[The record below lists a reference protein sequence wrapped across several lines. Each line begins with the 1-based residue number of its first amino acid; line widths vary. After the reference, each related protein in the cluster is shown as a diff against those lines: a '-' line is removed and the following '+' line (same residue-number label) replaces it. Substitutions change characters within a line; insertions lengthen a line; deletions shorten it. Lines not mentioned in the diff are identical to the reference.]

1 MTRTRRSART
11 ISSTREDKYRAQRD
25 RRAER
30 RSTSLVSKA
39 RTPRDLEA
47 ARARRKSA
55 RPKRAR
61 REWRAAVGAAGLA
74 VGMGT
79 AALPR
84 ISIPHIGWRTVSFTL
99 IALLVV
105 LIFHGMTAPQYFIGS
120 INLAGARFVS
130 GDEIYRAAAVHA
142 VNAFWL
148 QPDEIEARIE
158 AIPAILDATIVLKWP
173 PALYVEVVERAPI
186 LAWLQGGETV
196 WIDQEGTAFAVRG
209 ELSDLLPIVVDD
221 VTQTW
226 PLEAKVPQS
235 VIDGAMELKTLRP
248 NIELLHYDSRFGL
261 SYQDGRGWRGYF
273 GVGPGMESRLI
284 VYETLVDDLMARRVR
299 PAMIDVGNPDSP
311 YYRQ

>member
-11 ISSTREDKYRAQRD
+11 LSTTRANTFRARRERRAQRSS
-25 RRAER
+25 A
-30 RSTSLVSKA
+30 SLVSKA

-61 REWRAAVGAAGLA
+61 REWRAAVGAAELA

-84 ISIPHIGWRTVSFTL
+84 ISIPQVGWRAVSFTL
-99 IALLVV
+99 IALLVF

-120 INLAGARFVS
+120 LNLAGARFVS

-148 QPDEIEARIE
+148 KPDEIEARIE
-158 AIPAILDATIVLKWP
+158 AIPAILDATVVLDWP
-173 PALYVEVVERAPI
+173 PALYVDVVERAPV

-196 WIDQEGTAFAVRG
+196 WIDQDGMACE
-209 ELSDLLPIVVDD
+209 DL
-221 VTQTW
+221 
-226 PLEAKVPQS
+226 KVADL
-235 VIDGAMELKTLRP
+235 DGDGKKDIIAAGRSTKNLRIYW
-248 NIELLHYDSRFGL
+248 NKS
-261 SYQDGRGWRGYF
+261 
-273 GVGPGMESRLI
+273 
-284 VYETLVDDLMARRVR
+284 
-299 PAMIDVGNPDSP
+299 
-311 YYRQ
+311 

>member
-11 ISSTREDKYRAQRD
+11 ISSTRANSVRARRE
-25 RRAER
+25 RRAK
-30 RSTSLVSKA
+30 RSSANLVSKA

-47 ARARRKSA
+47 SRARRKSA

-61 REWRAAVGAAGLA
+61 REWSAAVGAAELA

-84 ISIPHIGWRTVSFTL
+84 ISIPRIGWRAVSFTL
-99 IALLVV
+99 VASLIV
-105 LIFHGMTAPQYFIGS
+105 LIFHGMTAPEYFIGS

-130 GDEIYRAAAVHA
+130 GDEIYRAAAAHA
-142 VNAFWL
+142 LNAFWL

-158 AIPAILDATIVLKWP
+158 AIPAILDATVVLEWP
-173 PALYVEVVERAPI
+173 AALYVDVVERAPM

-196 WIDQEGTAFAVRG
+196 WIDRNGSAFAVRG
-209 ELSDLLPIVVDD
+209 EISDLLPIVVDD
-221 VTQTW
+221 ATQTW
-226 PLEAKVPQS
+226 PLEAKVPQA
-235 VIDGAMELKTLRP
+235 VLEGAMELTTLRP

-273 GVGPGMESRLI
+273 GVGRGMESRLI
-284 VYETLVDDLMARRVR
+284 VYETLVDDLMARRIH

-311 YYRQ
+311 YYRH